1 MDIGG
6 VGGTGRRIF
15 GAVIGIVT
23 DNKHPDGEYRVKV
36 KFAVPDGEVESA
48 WARVV
53 TLMAGKGMGWCC
65 LPEPDDEVL
74 IRFVNGSPS
83 LPVVVGSVHNGKDTP
98 PFDNADG
105 NNDLRIFHSRN
116 LHMLEM
122 EDKSGSERI
131 SIYSTD
137 SKTELDMMSADKLI
151 SLHATKNVEIYCPG
165 GKLTIEAG
173 ANINLEASSG
183 FKSEAGQEQK
193 WESDAGAEL
202 KGSAGLAMTAPKVD
216 CKA

>member
-1 MDIGG
+1 MRVHPSALHDPV
-6 VGGTGRRIF
+6 VGCVVGL
-15 GAVIGIVT
+15 VT
-23 DNKHPDGEYRVKV
+23 DNKDPDGMYRVKV

-53 TLMAGKGMGWCC
+53 TLMGGKGMGWCC

-74 IRFVNGSPS
+74 IRFVNGSSS

-137 SKTELDMMSADKLI
+137 NKTELDMMSADKLI

-183 FKSEAGQEQK
+183 WKSEAGQEQK

-202 KGSAGLAMTAPKVD
+202 KGSAGVAMTAPKVD